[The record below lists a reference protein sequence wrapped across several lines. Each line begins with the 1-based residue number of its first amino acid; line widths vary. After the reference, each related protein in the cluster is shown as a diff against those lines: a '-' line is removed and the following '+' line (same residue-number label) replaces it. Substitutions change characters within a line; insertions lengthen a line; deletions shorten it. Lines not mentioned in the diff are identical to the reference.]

1 MDDPSFTIL
10 IFLFGAA
17 LLAGFIDAIAGGG
30 GLINLPA
37 LLIAG
42 APPISAVATNK
53 LAGIFGVATATLT
66 FARKGQINLKDQWL
80 MALLSAIGA
89 FIGAICAT
97 LLPQQLFELILPF
110 ILVAIA
116 VYFASKRNLDD
127 TDKMRRLSPILFAI
141 MVVPMIGFYDG
152 IFGPGTG
159 SFFMLAFVSLSGFGL
174 LKATAHTKLL
184 NFASN
189 LGAFVFFAFSGSI
202 IWKMGLIMAAG
213 QIIGAGLG
221 ARFAIRKG
229 ARLIK
234 PLLIIVC
241 VALAL
246 KLLAETDHPIWP
258 FMARL

>member
-1 MDDPSFTIL
+1 MDDISHFL
-10 IFLFGAA
+10 LLFLFGAA
-17 LLAGFIDAIAGGG
+17 ILAGFVDAIAGGG

-42 APPISAVATNK
+42 APPISALATNK
-53 LAGIFGVATATLT
+53 LAGIFGVATAVLT
-66 FARKGQINLKDQWL
+66 YARKGQVNLKKQWP
-80 MALLSAIGA
+80 MAVLSALGA
-89 FIGAICAT
+89 FIGAMCAT
-97 LLPQQLFELILPF
+97 LLPEQIFQIILPF

-116 VYFASKRNLDD
+116 IYFAMKPNLN
-127 TDKMRRLSPILFAI
+127 DKDQTQRITPLIFAI
-141 MVVPMIGFYDG
+141 SAVPLIGFYDG

-159 SFFMLAFVSLSGFGL
+159 SFFMLAFVSLAGFGL

-189 LGAFVFFAFSGSI
+189 VGAFVFFAFSGGVL
-202 IWKMGLIMAAG
+202 WKIGLLMALG
-213 QIIGAGLG
+213 QMIGAELG

-229 ARLIK
+229 AKLIK

-241 VALAL
+241 VALAF
-246 KLLAETDHPIWP
+246 KLVADREHPIWQ